1 VRDDAQVNAMV
12 SSVTAMGRPGKPD
25 DIGPVAVALLSPQT
39 AWITA
44 QRVEASGG
52 MFV

>member
-1 VRDDAQVNAMV
+1 
-12 SSVTAMGRPGKPD
+12 MGRPGKPD
-25 DIGPVAVALLSPQT
+25 DSGPVAGALLSPQT